1 MRLLVVF
8 LISAVATFASPQ
20 TVTLTIT
27 PDTDITLTNSGNV
40 AKLIK
45 KDSGNLHRNTYYI
58 NSKSTPPPNSQ
69 DVEKNGSNGTKMT
82 TDIDM
87 HLALIGQV
95 I

>member
-1 MRLLVVF
+1 MRLIIVILTTSV
-8 LISAVATFASPQ
+8 VATFASPQ
-20 TVTLTIT
+20 VDITIT

-45 KDSGNLHRNTYYI
+45 KDSGNLYRNTYYI
-58 NSKSTPPPNSQ
+58 RSKSTPPPNSQ
-69 DVEKNGSNGTKMT
+69 NVEKNGSNGTKTT

-87 HLALIGQV
+87 HLALIAQV